1 MKSKRICI
9 IGAGLSGLSLAW
21 KKENL
26 GHEVQIIEAASR
38 VGGVLQSKCI
48 EGYLLDYGA
57 NSLSLRFQDT
67 YDTLFQMGVMDHAID
82 ADSITNK
89 RFIVR
94 NGKLVA
100 LPLNLPSFFLS
111 SFLSPLG
118 KLRLLLEPFI
128 SKGNQNAK
136 ESVASFISRRLGKE
150 ALDYAANPFIS
161 GIYASKPETLNLAN
175 SFPSL
180 YQLEQQSGSIFLGML
195 KKGNKRKRIPKTR
208 LISFPKGMCQLTELI
223 ASSLKKTSI
232 KTEES
237 VIAVEKT
244 LSNWRIS
251 TVSITGEKSVFE
263 CDEVISTLP
272 IQKSINID
280 WKNLNAAENLSD
292 LHQVTHYPL
301 SLAYFGVDREKIK
314 HPLDGFGFLVPEK
327 ENLSILGTLFSS
339 TLFPQRA
346 PNGKVLL
353 TTFVGG
359 ERRPDLA
366 LATEDVISEVV
377 REDLSKLIGLQG
389 KPEFFHLKRWMQSI
403 PLPDD
408 KMNFRKQAADALSQ
422 GNEGLFFSG
431 SAFTGVSLPNCIDS
445 D

>member
-1 MKSKRICI
+1 MKPKRVCI

-26 GHEVQIIEAASR
+26 GHEVQIIESASR
-38 VGGVLQSKCI
+38 IGGVLQSKRI

-67 YDTLFQMGVMDHAID
+67 YDTLFQMGVMDLAID
-82 ADSITNK
+82 ADSISNK

-100 LPLNLPSFFLS
+100 LPLNLPSFLFS

-118 KLRLLLEPFI
+118 KLRLLLEPLI
-128 SKGNQNAK
+128 KRGNQDAK

-161 GIYASKPETLNLAN
+161 GIYASKPESLNFAN

-180 YQLEQQSGSIFLGML
+180 FRLEQQSGSLFWGML

-208 LISFPKGMCQLTELI
+208 LISFPKGMSQLTELV
-223 ASSLKKTSI
+223 ASSLKRTSI
-232 KTEES
+232 STGES
-237 VIAVEKT
+237 VISVEKT
-244 LSNWRIS
+244 PSSWRICS
-251 TVSITGEKSVFE
+251 KSISGEKSVFE
-263 CDEVISTLP
+263 CEEVFSTLP
-272 IQKSINID
+272 IQKSINIE
-280 WKNLNAAENLSD
+280 WKNLTASENLSN

-301 SLAYFGVDREKIK
+301 TLVYFGVDRVKIK

-346 PNGKVLL
+346 PHGKVLL

-366 LATEDVISEVV
+366 LATEDKISEIV
-377 REDLSKLIGLQG
+377 RDDLSKLIGLQG
-389 KPEFFHLKRWMQSI
+389 KPEFFHLKRWKQSI

-408 KMNFRKQAADALSQ
+408 KMNLRKQAAEALSQ
-422 GNEGLFFSG
+422 ANKGLFFSG
-431 SAFTGVSLPNCIDS
+431 SAFSGVSLPNCIDS
-445 D
+445 N

>member
-1 MKSKRICI
+1 
-9 IGAGLSGLSLAW
+9 
-21 KKENL
+21 
-26 GHEVQIIEAASR
+26 
-38 VGGVLQSKCI
+38 
-48 EGYLLDYGA
+48 
-57 NSLSLRFQDT
+57 
-67 YDTLFQMGVMDHAID
+67 
-82 ADSITNK
+82 
-89 RFIVR
+89 
-94 NGKLVA
+94 
-100 LPLNLPSFFLS
+100 
-111 SFLSPLG
+111 
-118 KLRLLLEPFI
+118 
-128 SKGNQNAK
+128 
-136 ESVASFISRRLGKE
+136 
-150 ALDYAANPFIS
+150 
-161 GIYASKPETLNLAN
+161 
-175 SFPSL
+175 
-180 YQLEQQSGSIFLGML
+180 ML

-237 VIAVEKT
+237 GIAVEKT

-272 IQKSINID
+272 IQKSINIE

>member
-1 MKSKRICI
+1 MNSKRICI

-26 GHEVQIIEAASR
+26 GHEVQIIESASR
-38 VGGVLQSKCI
+38 VGGVLQSKFI

-67 YDTLFQMGVMDHAID
+67 HDTLFQMGVMDHAID

-94 NGKLVA
+94 KGKLVA

-128 SKGNQNAK
+128 SKGNQDAK
-136 ESVASFISRRLGKE
+136 ESVASFINRRLGKE

-175 SFPSL
+175 AFPSL
-180 YQLEQQSGSIFLGML
+180 FQLEQQSGSLFLGML

-232 KTEES
+232 TS
-237 VIAVEKT
+237 
-244 LSNWRIS
+244 
-251 TVSITGEKSVFE
+251 E
-263 CDEVISTLP
+263 CT
-272 IQKSINID
+272 
-280 WKNLNAAENLSD
+280 
-292 LHQVTHYPL
+292 
-301 SLAYFGVDREKIK
+301 
-314 HPLDGFGFLVPEK
+314 
-327 ENLSILGTLFSS
+327 
-339 TLFPQRA
+339 
-346 PNGKVLL
+346 
-353 TTFVGG
+353 
-359 ERRPDLA
+359 
-366 LATEDVISEVV
+366 
-377 REDLSKLIGLQG
+377 
-389 KPEFFHLKRWMQSI
+389 
-403 PLPDD
+403 
-408 KMNFRKQAADALSQ
+408 
-422 GNEGLFFSG
+422 
-431 SAFTGVSLPNCIDS
+431 
-445 D
+445 

>member
-26 GHEVQIIEAASR
+26 GHEVQIIESASR
-38 VGGVLQSKCI
+38 VGGVLQSKYI

-57 NSLSLRFQDT
+57 NSLSLRHQDT
-67 YDTLFQMGVMDHAID
+67 YDTLSQMGVIDHAID

-100 LPLNLPSFFLS
+100 LPLGIPSFFIS
-111 SFLSPLG
+111 SFLSPWG
-118 KLRLLLEPFI
+118 KLRLLLEPLI
-128 SKGNQNAK
+128 SKGNQDAK

-150 ALDYAANPFIS
+150 ALDFAANPFIS

-175 SFPSL
+175 AFPSL
-180 YQLEQQSGSIFLGML
+180 FQLEQQSGSLFLGML
-195 KKGNKRKRIPKTR
+195 KKGNKRKCIPKTR

-223 ASSLKKTSI
+223 ASSLRKTSI

-237 VIAVEKT
+237 VVSVEKT
-244 LSNWRIS
+244 LSSWRIATQS
-251 TVSITGEKSVFE
+251 LSGEKSVFE
-263 CDEVISTLP
+263 CDEIISTLP
-272 IQKSINID
+272 IQKSITID
-280 WKNLNAAENLSD
+280 WKNLTASEKLSD

-301 SLAYFGVDREKIK
+301 SLAYFGVDRAMIK
-314 HPLDGFGFLVPEK
+314 HALDGFGFLVPEK

-366 LATEDVISEVV
+366 LASEDEIYRVV
-377 REDLSKLIGLQG
+377 YEDLSKLIGLQG
-389 KPEFFHLKRWMQSI
+389 KPEFFHLKRWKQSI

-408 KMNFRKQAADALSQ
+408 KMNLRKQAADVLSQ
-422 GNEGLFFSG
+422 ANEGLFFSG
-431 SAFTGVSLPNCIDS
+431 SAFTGVSLPNCIGS
-445 D
+445 N